1 MNRQKKL
8 FFCFNFF
15 VDYFLSNFF
24 NVEIWEK
31 NKIVLMFCWNLF
43 KFPPRFHCLFLG
55 SFLSLFS
62 KKGYSLVFKEGF
74 HLYISIKKKM
84 ELQIVKFR
92 PPSPPLSLSLQI
104 LQNKTTE
111 FVLRCTSTP
120 PLLKKKRCF
129 YLYDYV
135 CSNYLFPQNYL
146 ILLHFLVFS
155 MFWVRTC

>member
-1 MNRQKKL
+1 MSKFGKKIKQFL
-8 FFCFNFF
+8 CFAEIFSNFPQDF
-15 VDYFLSNFF
+15 IAYFQEASYLYFLRRD
-24 NVEIWEK
+24 IA
-31 NKIVLMFCWNLF
+31 
-43 KFPPRFHCLFLG
+43 
-55 SFLSLFS
+55 LFS
-62 KKGYSLVFKEGF
+62 KKVFISTLV
-74 HLYISIKKKM
+74 SKKKWNSK
-84 ELQIVKFR
+84 LLNSDLH
-92 PPSPPLSLSLQI
+92 PPPLSLSLQI